1 MKKRGGVDAYK
12 EELCA
17 IIKIKKALV
26 AEHKEE
32 KAARWSELKSMEDE
46 KWRSKLAAEERKVNA
61 EERRLALEDE
71 RFAKEKKAEE
81 RAIIF
86 MDPNTMDAKARR
98 YWELTREEVI
108 NQMEVSRGG
117 GDAFLGGCDYL
128 LGDSTKGF
136 EFV

>member
-1 MKKRGGVDAYK
+1 MKKRGGVGAYK

-17 IIKIKKALV
+17 IIKIKKALA

-46 KWRSKLAAEERKVNA
+46 KWRSKLAAEDRKVNA
-61 EERRLALEDE
+61 EERRLA
-71 RFAKEKKAEE
+71 KEKKAEE
-81 RAIIF
+81 HAIIF

-98 YWELTREEVI
+98 YWELTREEII

-128 LGDSTKGF
+128 LGGDRTEGL